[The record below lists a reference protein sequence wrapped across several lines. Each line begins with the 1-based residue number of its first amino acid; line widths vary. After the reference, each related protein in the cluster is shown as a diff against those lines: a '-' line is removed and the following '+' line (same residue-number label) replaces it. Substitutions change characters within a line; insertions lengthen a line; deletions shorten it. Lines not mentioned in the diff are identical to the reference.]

1 MGARRHPAGRT
12 SRANPSVVRPHGFKR
27 PSLESGRCGGAVP
40 NQRERRAQ
48 KRRFLKA

>member
-27 PSLESGRCGGAVP
+27 PSLESGRVGAP
-40 NQRERRAQ
+40 SPTKESDGR
-48 KRRFLKA
+48 KKGI